1 MLETLGWIATA
12 VFTTSYFA
20 RDQASLRRI
29 QAVAACLWMIYG
41 IAISAL
47 PVVVAN
53 AIVAVVAI
61 ASSFRPVRITPQRE
75 QA

>member
-1 MLETLGWIATA
+1 MLETLGWI

-20 RDQASLRRI
+20 RNQASLRRI
-29 QAVAACLWMIYG
+29 QAAAACLWIVYG
-41 IAISAL
+41 LAISAL

-53 AIVAVVAI
+53 AIVAVAAI
-61 ASSFRPVRITPQRE
+61 ASSFRPVRITAQRE